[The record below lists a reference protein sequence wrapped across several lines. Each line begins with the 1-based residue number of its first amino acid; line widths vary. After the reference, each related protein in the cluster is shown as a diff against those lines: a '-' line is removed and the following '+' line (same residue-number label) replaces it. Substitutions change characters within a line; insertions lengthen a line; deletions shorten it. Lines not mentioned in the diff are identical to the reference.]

1 MKLITVPSSP
11 FGRKVAIVAS
21 ELGVLERLDVVHDNP
36 WTPETQVPKFNPIGK
51 VPVLVAE
58 DGLVLYGSSVIC
70 EYLDSQS
77 GRDGHRLFPE
87 AGAPRWTALRRQEL
101 ADQATEAFVAVR
113 LERNRPQG
121 EQSPRWVER
130 KLAVLARCLDA
141 LEVEDFKITDAPTIG
156 HVAAAVLLGHLDFRR
171 TPVDGN
177 WRPDRPRLAAWYDSF
192 AQRPSMIAT
201 PPSD

>member
-21 ELGVLERLDVVHDNP
+21 ELGVLERLEVVHDNP
-36 WTPETQVPKFNPIGK
+36 WKPETRVPRFNPIGK
-51 VPVLVAE
+51 VPVLIAD

-70 EYLDSQS
+70 EYLDSQA
-77 GRDGHRLFPE
+77 GRDGYRFFPE
-87 AGAPRWTALRRQEL
+87 AGSPRWTALRRQEL

-121 EQSPRWVER
+121 EQSPGWVGR

-141 LEVEDFKITDAPTIG
+141 LESEDFKIADAPTIG

-171 TPVDGN
+171 TPVDAD
-177 WRPDRPRLAAWYDSF
+177 WRPDHPMLAAWYGSF
-192 AQRPSMIAT
+192 AHRASMIAT
-201 PPSD
+201 RPSD